1 MLPVHDPPAG
11 PRTRYEW
18 RSLAA
23 VWKPLTVLYFLVFIR
38 SVVQVVFSQFLPLY
52 LHRERGYTI
61 ADASYSLSLYL
72 AFGAVGG
79 FLGGHMADRFGGR
92 KVIMISMIGCLPFL
106 ALFFLA
112 SGALS
117 ILGLA
122 LTGLVLLFTIP
133 VNVVMAQEL
142 VPSQS
147 GTVSALMMGF
157 AWGMAGLICIPLT
170 GWLGD
175 HITLGRALAAVALFP
190 VAGFLLS
197 LKLPK

>member
-1 MLPVHDPPAG
+1 
-11 PRTRYEW
+11 
-18 RSLAA
+18 
-23 VWKPLTVLYFLVFIR
+23 
-38 SVVQVVFSQFLPLY
+38 
-52 LHRERGYTI
+52 
-61 ADASYSLSLYL
+61 
-72 AFGAVGG
+72 
-79 FLGGHMADRFGGR
+79 
-92 KVIMISMIGCLPFL
+92 MISMIGWL
-106 ALFFLA
+106 AFRAMFFLA

-147 GTVSALMMGF
+147 GTGSALMMGF
-157 AWGMAGLICIPLT
+157 AWGMAGLIFIPLT